1 MYCLKVKFAKTSS
14 FINTKSLFL
23 LSIMNITSQ
32 IKQPIHAEMELFEKK
47 FFESMSSKVALLNRI
62 TYYIVN
68 RKGKQMR
75 PMFVFLTAK
84 MISGGKVNERTY
96 RGASVI
102 ELIHT
107 ATLVHDDVVDDSNR
121 RRGFFS
127 INALW
132 RNKIAVLV
140 GDYLLSKGLLLSID
154 NGDFDLLRI
163 ISVAVREMSEGE
175 LLQIEK
181 ARRLDIDESVY
192 YEIIRQKTA
201 TLIAACCALGAKSVS
216 EDEAQVETMRKFGEL
231 IGMAFQIK
239 DDLFDYTDDAIGK
252 PTGIDI
258 KEQKMTLPLIYAL
271 NNCTS
276 KEKSWC
282 INSIKNHNKDKKRVK
297 EVIQFV
303 KDKNGLSYAE
313 QKMVQFQQ
321 EALALIQKFPTSEY
335 KDSLTLMVNYVIERK
350 NKQCQSQYQLQC
362 QKRSCFDL
370 ILEFG
375 ILNFHATFL
384 QPKAS
389 MLIEPS

>member
-1 MYCLKVKFAKTSS
+1 
-14 FINTKSLFL
+14 
-23 LSIMNITSQ
+23 
-32 IKQPIHAEMELFEKK
+32 MELFEKK

-84 MISGGKVNERTY
+84 MISGGTVNERTY

-132 RNKIAVLV
+132 KNKIAVLV

-216 EDEAQVETMRKFGEL
+216 DDETQVETMRKFGEL

-239 DDLFDYTDDAIGK
+239 DDLFDYSDDSIGK

-271 NNCTS
+271 NNCTP

-313 QKMVQFQQ
+313 EKMVQFQQ
-321 EALALIQKFPTSEY
+321 EALALIQNFPNSEY

-350 NKQCQSQYQLQC
+350 K
-362 QKRSCFDL
+362 
-370 ILEFG
+370 
-375 ILNFHATFL
+375 
-384 QPKAS
+384 
-389 MLIEPS
+389 

>member
-1 MYCLKVKFAKTSS
+1 MKIV
-14 FINTKSLFL
+14 
-23 LSIMNITSQ
+23 SQ
-32 IKQPIHAEMELFEKK
+32 IKEPINQEMELFEKK
-47 FFESMSSKVALLNRI
+47 FYESMSSKVALLNRI

-84 MISGGKVNERTY
+84 LLNNGEINERTY

-107 ATLVHDDVVDDSNR
+107 ATLVHDDVVDDSNK

-127 INALW
+127 VNALW
-132 RNKIAVLV
+132 KNKIAVLV

-154 NGDFDLLRI
+154 NGDFDLLKI

-181 ARRLDIDESVY
+181 ARRLDITEDVY

-201 TLIAACCALGAKSVS
+201 TLIAACCSLGACSVKPDS
-216 EDEAQVETMRKFGEL
+216 TDVETFRKFGEL

-239 DDLFDYTDDAIGK
+239 DDLFDYGEERIGK

-258 KEQKMTLPLIYAL
+258 KEQKMTLPLIFVL
-271 NNCTS
+271 NKSS
-276 KEKSWC
+276 KAEKKWL

-297 EVIQFV
+297 EVIAFV
-303 KDKNGLSYAE
+303 KENGGLEYAVKKMLAYKE
-313 QKMVQFQQ
+313 Q
-321 EALALIQKFPTSEY
+321 ALALLGTYPKSEY
-335 KDSLTLMVNYVIERK
+335 RSSLELMVNYVVDRK
-350 NKQCQSQYQLQC
+350 K
-362 QKRSCFDL
+362 
-370 ILEFG
+370 
-375 ILNFHATFL
+375 
-384 QPKAS
+384 
-389 MLIEPS
+389 